1 MKKTDP
7 KQSQI
12 ITYLDELRSEDSKKR
27 INSLNHLKAIAQV
40 LGADRTRTELVPFL
54 NCTYSLTQSSSRT
67 RTR

>member
-27 INSLNHLKAIAQV
+27 INSLNHLKTIAQV
-40 LGADRTRTELVPFL
+40 LGADRTRT
-54 NCTYSLTQSSSRT
+54 
-67 RTR
+67 